1 MAFEEY
7 GLNEEVLNIVSEFV
21 GGTTSEIQVIF
32 YNLWNEVMLHGW

>member
-21 GGTTSEIQVIF
+21 GGTSSEIQVILH
-32 YNLWNEVMLHGW
+32 NLWNEIMLHGC

>member
-21 GGTTSEIQVIF
+21 GGTSSEIQVILN
-32 YNLWNEVMLHGW
+32 NLWE